1 MRQMASLFIVAVL
14 AACASTRESGL
25 MLTPS
30 DFSHLKFLEGRW
42 EGSGPDGKPFYE
54 QYSFP
59 GEGEM
64 RATRFADETFEE
76 PKDGSVVTL
85 EAGRVISKWGDFT
98 WQASELGPGKACFAP
113 VNAPSSICWERVSDL
128 VAQVTQRWTDE
139 DGKPQ
144 QYVVPLRRL

>member
-1 MRQMASLFIVAVL
+1 
-14 AACASTRESGL
+14 

-64 RATRFADETFEE
+64 RATRFADETFVE
-76 PKDGSVVTL
+76 PKDGQRRNAGSRTGDL
-85 EAGRVISKWGDFT
+85 EMGRLHLAGIGAGTGQSMLCASQR
-98 WQASELGPGKACFAP
+98 SELDLLGARVGPRG
-113 VNAPSSICWERVSDL
+113 SSHPTLD
-128 VAQVTQRWTDE
+128 
-139 DGKPQ
+139 
-144 QYVVPLRRL
+144 